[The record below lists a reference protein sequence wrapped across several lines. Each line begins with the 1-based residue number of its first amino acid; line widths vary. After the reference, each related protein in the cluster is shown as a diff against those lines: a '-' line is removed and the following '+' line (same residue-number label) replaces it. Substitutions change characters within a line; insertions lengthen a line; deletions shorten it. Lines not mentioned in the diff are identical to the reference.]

1 MRIGCSPLLV
11 SEVRFRVDGEGGK
24 ESDNNLG
31 RVHQTHLVW
40 KAAGLL
46 GLVAIVLVAT
56 QFRMEEDSGRQQNPV
71 PEEPVAEIPVK
82 QRSIAGLDPRQDGWS
97 TEVLVTRHKLN

>member
-1 MRIGCSPLLV
+1 MRIGCSPVLV
-11 SEVRFRVDGEGGK
+11 SEVRFRVDGEVGK

-46 GLVAIVLVAT
+46 ALVAIVLVAT

-71 PEEPVAEIPVK
+71 PE
-82 QRSIAGLDPRQDGWS
+82 
-97 TEVLVTRHKLN
+97 